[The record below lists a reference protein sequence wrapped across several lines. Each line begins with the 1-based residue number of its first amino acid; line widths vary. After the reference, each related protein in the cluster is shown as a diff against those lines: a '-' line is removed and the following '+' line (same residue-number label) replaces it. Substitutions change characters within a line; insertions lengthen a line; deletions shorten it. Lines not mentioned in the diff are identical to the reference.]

1 MSKVLQLRSERAEL
15 NTQLQALAK
24 IEADGGSL
32 NAEQLQDF
40 TSLEAQIADLTAKIT
55 RAEAAEKSAA
65 LAAVPV
71 EEGAQ
76 GAQSPPAQGRI
87 GATVADKP
95 VPGAKMA
102 QMVRLLAA
110 AQGNQQVAAELA
122 KQGNY
127 GPDVHMALST
137 VTPGAGGVLVPT
149 NFAADIIEALRPTSV
164 LRKMGVTSL
173 PLHNGNLTMPR
184 ITGNTVVTYIGTETD
199 IPLTGMT
206 FGDTKLS
213 AKKAAA
219 LVPIANDLLRMS
231 GINQRVDSLVANDLV
246 VSMGLSEDLHFIRAD
261 GSGVL
266 PKGLRHWAIP
276 QHIVDAP
283 AVAGITL
290 QAIDLFLGG
299 LMLRIETANV
309 MMSSCGWLM
318 HPRTLRWLQSLRDG
332 NGNKAYPEIEQG
344 LLKGY
349 HVGLSNQIPVNLGA
363 DGDESEI
370 YFVNFADMMIGEDM
384 DLVIDFSKEAAYK
397 DANGDMVSAFQRDQ
411 TLVRVIAKHDFGPRH
426 VECIAIGIKVKW
438 GAGM

>member
-1 MSKVLQLRSERAEL
+1 MSNVLQLRSERAEL
-15 NTQLQALAK
+15 NTKLQALAK
-24 IEADGGSL
+24 LEAGGTNLS
-32 NAEQLQDF
+32 AEQLQEF
-40 TSLEAQIADLTAKIT
+40 VALEAQIADLSAKIT
-55 RAEAAEKSAA
+55 RAEQAEKAAA
-65 LAAVPV
+65 LSAVPV
-71 EEGAQ
+71 NEGAQ
-76 GAQSPPAQGRI
+76 GAQSPPAGRI
-87 GATVADKP
+87 EGPYAEKQ
-95 VPGAKMA
+95 VPGTKMA

-110 AQGNQQVAAELA
+110 AQGNQQAAAQMA
-122 KQGNY
+122 KDGNF
-127 GPDVHMALST
+127 GADVHMALST

-149 NFAADIIEALRPTSV
+149 NFASDVIEALRPTSV

-173 PLHNGNLTMPR
+173 PLNNGNLTMPR
-184 ITGNTVVTYIGTETD
+184 ITGNTVVTYIGTEQD

-219 LVPIANDLLRMS
+219 LVPVSNDLLRMS
-231 GINQRVDSLVANDLV
+231 GVNPRVDGLVANDLT

-266 PKGLRHWAIP
+266 PKGLRHWAIA
-276 QHIVDAP
+276 QHVLTAP
-283 AVAGITL
+283 ANPDLA
-290 QAIDLFLGG
+290 AIDLFLGG

-309 MMSSCGWLM
+309 MMASCGWLM

-332 NGNKAYPEIEQG
+332 NGNKAYPEIDQG
-344 LLKGY
+344 QLKGY
-349 HVGLSNQIPVNLGA
+349 PVGLSNQIPVNLG
-363 DGDESEI
+363 DLGDESEI

-397 DANGDMVSAFQRDQ
+397 DGGGNMVSAFQRDQ

-426 VECIAIGIKVKW
+426 LECITVGVGVKW

>member
-15 NTQLQALAK
+15 NTKLQALAK
-24 IEADGGSL
+24 LEADGTNLS
-32 NAEQLQDF
+32 AEQLQEF
-40 TSLEAQIADLTAKIT
+40 TSLEAQIADLSAKIS

-65 LAAVPV
+65 LSAVPV
-71 EEGAQ
+71 DEGAQ
-76 GAQSPPAQGRI
+76 GVQGPPSSRMHGGDGKEHI
-87 GATVADKP
+87 
-95 VPGAKMA
+95 PGAKMA

-110 AQGNQQVAAELA
+110 AQGNQQAAAQMA
-122 KQGNY
+122 KDGNF
-127 GPDVHMALST
+127 GSDVQMALST

-149 NFAADIIEALRPTSV
+149 NFASDVIEALRPTSV

-173 PLHNGNLTMPR
+173 PLNNGNLTMPR
-184 ITGNTVVTYIGTETD
+184 ITGNTVVTYIGTEQD

-219 LVPIANDLLRMS
+219 LVPVSNDLLRMS
-231 GINQRVDSLVANDLV
+231 GVNPRVDSLVANDLT

-266 PKGLRHWAIP
+266 PKGLRHWAIA
-276 QHIVDAP
+276 QHVLPAP
-283 AVAGITL
+283 ATPTL
-290 QAIDLFLGG
+290 QQIDLFLGG

-309 MMSSCGWLM
+309 MMASCGWLM

-332 NGNKAYPEIEQG
+332 NGNKAYPEIDQG
-344 LLKGY
+344 QLKGY
-349 HVGLSNQIPVNLGA
+349 PVGLSNQIPVNLG
-363 DGDESEI
+363 DEGNESEI

-397 DANGDMVSAFQRDQ
+397 DAGGNMVSAFQRDQ

-426 VECIAIGIKVKW
+426 VECITVGVGVKW

>member
-15 NTQLQALAK
+15 NTKLQTLAK
-24 IEADGGSL
+24 LEADGTNLS
-32 NAEQLQDF
+32 AEQLQEF
-40 TSLEAQIADLTAKIT
+40 TSLEAQIADLSAKIS

-65 LAAVPV
+65 LSAVPV
-71 EEGAQ
+71 DEGARGVQ
-76 GAQSPPAQGRI
+76 GPPSSRMHGGDGKEHI
-87 GATVADKP
+87 
-95 VPGAKMA
+95 PGAKMA

-110 AQGNQQVAAELA
+110 AQGNQQAAAQMA
-122 KQGNY
+122 KEGNF
-127 GPDVHMALST
+127 GSDVQMALST

-149 NFAADIIEALRPTSV
+149 NFASDVIEALRPTSV

-173 PLHNGNLTMPR
+173 PLNNGNLTMPR
-184 ITGNTVVTYIGTETD
+184 ITGNTVVTYIGTEQD

-219 LVPIANDLLRMS
+219 LVPVSNDLLRMS
-231 GINQRVDSLVANDLV
+231 GVNPRVDSLVANDLT

-266 PKGLRHWAIP
+266 PKGLRHWAIA
-276 QHIVDAP
+276 QHVLPAP
-283 AVAGITL
+283 ATPNL
-290 QAIDLFLGG
+290 QQIDLFLGG

-309 MMSSCGWLM
+309 MMTSCGWLM

-332 NGNKAYPEIEQG
+332 NGNKAYPEIDQG
-344 LLKGY
+344 QLKGY
-349 HVGLSNQIPVNLGA
+349 PVGLSNQIPVNLGDA
-363 DGDESEI
+363 GDESEI

-397 DANGDMVSAFQRDQ
+397 DAGGNMVSAFQRDQ

-426 VECIAIGIKVKW
+426 VECITVGVGVKW

>member
-15 NTQLQALAK
+15 NTKLQALAK
-24 IEADGGSL
+24 LEADGTNLS
-32 NAEQLQDF
+32 AEQLHEF
-40 TSLEAQIADLTAKIT
+40 TSLEAQIADLSAKIS

-65 LAAVPV
+65 LSAVPV
-71 EEGAQ
+71 AEGAQ
-76 GAQSPPAQGRI
+76 GIQGPPASRMGGGEGKEQI
-87 GATVADKP
+87 
-95 VPGAKMA
+95 PGAKMA

-110 AQGNQQVAAELA
+110 AQGNQQAAAQMA
-122 KQGNY
+122 KDGNY
-127 GPDVHMALST
+127 GSDVQMALST

-149 NFAADIIEALRPTSV
+149 NFASDVIEALRPTSV

-173 PLHNGNLTMPR
+173 PLNNGNLTMPR
-184 ITGNTVVTYIGTETD
+184 ITGNTVVTYIGTEQD

-219 LVPIANDLLRMS
+219 LVPVSNDLLRMS
-231 GINQRVDSLVANDLV
+231 GVNPRVDSLVANDLV

-266 PKGLRHWAIP
+266 PKGLRHWAIA
-276 QHIVDAP
+276 QHVLPAP
-283 AVAGITL
+283 ANPDLT
-290 QAIDLFLGG
+290 AIDLFLGG

-309 MMSSCGWLM
+309 MMTSCGWLM

-332 NGNKAYPEIEQG
+332 NGNKAYPEIDQG
-344 LLKGY
+344 QLKGY
-349 HVGLSNQIPVNLGA
+349 PVGLSNQIPVNLGDA
-363 DGDESEI
+363 GDESEI

-397 DANGDMVSAFQRDQ
+397 DAGGNMVSAFQRDQ

-426 VECIAIGIKVKW
+426 VECITVGVGVKW

>member
-15 NTQLQALAK
+15 NTKLQALAK
-24 IEADGGSL
+24 IEAEGGSL
-32 NAEQLQDF
+32 NAEQLTEF
-40 TSLEAQIADLTAKIT
+40 TSLETQIADLSAKIT

-65 LAAVPV
+65 LSAVPV

-76 GAQSPPAQGRI
+76 GAQSPSAGRVE
-87 GATVADKP
+87 GPFTEKEKP
-95 VPGAKMA
+95 GTKMA

-110 AQGNQQVAAELA
+110 AQGNQFQAAELA

-127 GPDVHMALST
+127 GADVHMALST

-149 NFAADIIEALRPTSV
+149 NFASDIIEALRPTSV
-164 LRKMGVTSL
+164 VRKMGVTSL
-173 PLHNGNLTMPR
+173 PLNNGNLTQPR

-206 FGDTKLS
+206 FADTKLS

-219 LVPIANDLLRMS
+219 LVPISNDLLRMS
-231 GINQRVDSLVANDLV
+231 GVNPRVDGVVANDLA
-246 VSMGLSEDLHFIRAD
+246 VSMGLSEDIHFIRAD

-266 PKGLRHWAIP
+266 PKGLRHWAIA
-276 QHIVDAP
+276 QHVRPAP

-290 QAIDLFLGG
+290 EAIDLFLGG

-309 MMSSCGWLM
+309 MMTSCGWLM
-318 HPRTLRWLQSLRDG
+318 HPRTIRWLQSLRDG

-349 HVGLSNQIPVNLGA
+349 PFGLTNQIPVNLGV

-384 DLVIDFSKEAAYK
+384 ELVIDFSKEAAYK
-397 DANGDMVSAFQRDQ
+397 DGSGNMVSAFQRDQ

-426 VECIAIGIKVKW
+426 VECIAVGIGVKW

>member
-1 MSKVLQLRSERAEL
+1 MSNVLQLRSERAEL
-15 NTQLQALAK
+15 NTKLQALAK
-24 IEADGGSL
+24 LEAGGTNLS
-32 NAEQLQDF
+32 AEQLQEF
-40 TSLEAQIADLTAKIT
+40 ISLEAQIADLSAKIT

-65 LAAVPV
+65 LSAVPV
-71 EEGAQ
+71 DEGAQ
-76 GAQSPPAQGRI
+76 GKQSPPAGRVE
-87 GATVADKP
+87 GPYTEKQ
-95 VPGAKMA
+95 VPGTKMA

-110 AQGNQQVAAELA
+110 AQGNQQAAAQMA
-122 KQGNY
+122 KDGNF
-127 GPDVHMALST
+127 GVDVHMALST

-149 NFAADIIEALRPTSV
+149 NFASDVIEALRPTSV

-173 PLHNGNLTMPR
+173 PLNNGNLTMPR
-184 ITGNTVVTYIGTETD
+184 ITGNTVVTYIGTEQD

-219 LVPIANDLLRMS
+219 LVPVSNDLLRMS
-231 GINQRVDSLVANDLV
+231 GVNPRVDSLVANDLT

-266 PKGLRHWAIP
+266 PKGLRHWAIA
-276 QHIVDAP
+276 QHVLPAP
-283 AVAGITL
+283 ATPSL
-290 QAIDLFLGG
+290 QQIDLFLGG

-309 MMSSCGWLM
+309 MMTSCGWLM

-332 NGNKAYPEIEQG
+332 NGNKAYPEIDQG
-344 LLKGY
+344 QLKGY
-349 HVGLSNQIPVNLGA
+349 PVGLSNQIPVNLGD

-397 DANGDMVSAFQRDQ
+397 DAGGNMVSAFQRDQ

-426 VECIAIGIKVKW
+426 VECITVGVGVKW

>member
-1 MSKVLQLRSERAEL
+1 MSLVLQMRSERAEL
-15 NTQLQALAK
+15 NNKLQALAK
-24 IEADGGSL
+24 IEASGGSL
-32 NAEQLQDF
+32 SAEQLAEF
-40 TSLEAQIADLTAKIT
+40 TSLESQIADLSAKLS

-76 GAQSPPAQGRI
+76 GAQSPPASRMHGGDGKEQIAG
-87 GATVADKP
+87 V
-95 VPGAKMA
+95 KMA

-110 AQGNQQVAAELA
+110 AQGNQQAAAQMA
-122 KQGNY
+122 KDGNF
-127 GPDVHMALST
+127 GSDVQMALST

-149 NFAADIIEALRPTSV
+149 NFASDVIEALRPTSV

-173 PLHNGNLTMPR
+173 PLNNGNLTMPR
-184 ITGNTVVTYIGTETD
+184 ITGNTVVTYIGTEQD

-219 LVPIANDLLRMS
+219 LVPVSNDLLRMS
-231 GINQRVDSLVANDLV
+231 GVNPRVDSIVASDLT

-266 PKGLRHWAIP
+266 PKGLRHWAIA
-276 QHIVDAP
+276 QHVLPAP
-283 AVAGITL
+283 VNPDLA
-290 QAIDLFLGG
+290 AIDLFLGG

-309 MMSSCGWLM
+309 MMNSCGWLM

-332 NGNKAYPEIEQG
+332 NGNKAYPEIDQK

-349 HVGLSNQIPVNLGA
+349 PVGLSNQIPVNLGE
-363 DGDESEI
+363 DGNESEI

-397 DANGDMVSAFQRDQ
+397 DANGNMVSAFQRDQ

-426 VECIAIGIKVKW
+426 VECITVGVGVKW

>member
-15 NTQLQALAK
+15 NTKLQALAK
-24 IEADGGSL
+24 LEAEGTNLS
-32 NAEQLQDF
+32 AEQLQEF
-40 TSLEAQIADLTAKIT
+40 TSLESQIADISAKLT
-55 RAEAAEKSAA
+55 RAESAEKSAA
-65 LAAVPV
+65 MSAVPV
-71 EEGAQ
+71 TEGAQ
-76 GAQSPPAQGRI
+76 GIQGPPASRMGGGDGKEHI
-87 GATVADKP
+87 
-95 VPGAKMA
+95 PGAKMA

-110 AQGNQQVAAELA
+110 AQGNQQAAAQMA
-122 KQGNY
+122 KDGNF
-127 GPDVHMALST
+127 GSDVQMALST

-149 NFAADIIEALRPTSV
+149 NMAADVIESLRPTSV

-173 PLHNGNLTMPR
+173 PLNNGNLTMPR
-184 ITGNTVVTYIGTETD
+184 ITGNTVVTYIGTEQD

-219 LVPIANDLLRMS
+219 LVPVSNDLLRMS
-231 GINQRVDSLVANDLV
+231 GVNPRVDSLVANDLT

-261 GSGVL
+261 GTGVL
-266 PKGLRHWAIP
+266 PKGLRHWAIA
-276 QHIVDAP
+276 QHVLPAP
-283 AVAGITL
+283 ANPDLA
-290 QAIDLFLGG
+290 AIDLFLGG

-309 MMSSCGWLM
+309 MMTSCGWLM

-332 NGNKAYPEIEQG
+332 NGNKAYPEIDQNM
-344 LLKGY
+344 LKGY
-349 HVGLSNQIPVNLGA
+349 PVGLSNQIPVNLG
-363 DGDESEI
+363 DLGDESEI

-397 DANGDMVSAFQRDQ
+397 DGAGNMVSAFQRDQ

-426 VECIAIGIKVKW
+426 VECIAVGVGVKW

>member
-15 NTQLQALAK
+15 NTKLQTLAK
-24 IEADGGSL
+24 LEAGGTNLS
-32 NAEQLQDF
+32 AEQLQEF
-40 TSLEAQIADLTAKIT
+40 TSLESQIADISAKIT

-71 EEGAQ
+71 TEGAQ
-76 GAQSPPAQGRI
+76 GIQGPPASRMGGGEGKEHI
-87 GATVADKP
+87 
-95 VPGAKMA
+95 PGAKMA

-110 AQGNQQVAAELA
+110 AQGNQHAAAQMA
-122 KQGNY
+122 KDGNF
-127 GPDVHMALST
+127 GTDVQMALST

-149 NFAADIIEALRPTSV
+149 NMASDVIESLRPTSV

-173 PLHNGNLTMPR
+173 PLNNGNLTMPR
-184 ITGNTVVTYIGTETD
+184 ITGNTVVTYIGTEQD

-219 LVPIANDLLRMS
+219 LVPVSNDLLSMS
-231 GINQRVDSLVANDLV
+231 GVNPRVDSVVANDLT

-261 GSGVL
+261 GTGVL
-266 PKGLRHWAIP
+266 PKGLRHWAIA
-276 QHIVDAP
+276 QHVLPAP
-283 AVAGITL
+283 ANPDLT
-290 QAIDLFLGG
+290 AIDLFLGG

-332 NGNKAYPEIEQG
+332 NGNKAYPEIDQNM
-344 LLKGY
+344 LKGY
-349 HVGLSNQIPVNLGA
+349 PVGLSNQIPVNLG
-363 DGDESEI
+363 DLGDESEI

-384 DLVIDFSKEAAYK
+384 ALVIDFSKEAAYK
-397 DANGDMVSAFQRDQ
+397 DGGGNMVSAFQRDQ

-426 VECIAIGIKVKW
+426 VECIAVGVGVKW

>member
-1 MSKVLQLRSERAEL
+1 MSNVLQLRSERAEL
-15 NTQLQALAK
+15 NTKLQALAK
-24 IEADGGSL
+24 LEAGGTNLS
-32 NAEQLQDF
+32 AEQLQEF
-40 TSLEAQIADLTAKIT
+40 TTLEAQIADLSAKIT
-55 RAEAAEKSAA
+55 RAEQAEKAAA
-65 LAAVPV
+65 LSAVPV
-71 EEGAQ
+71 SEGAQ
-76 GAQSPPAQGRI
+76 GAQSPPAGRI
-87 GATVADKP
+87 EGPYAEKQ
-95 VPGAKMA
+95 VPGTKMA

-110 AQGNQQVAAELA
+110 AQGNQQAAAQMA
-122 KQGNY
+122 KDGNF

-149 NFAADIIEALRPTSV
+149 NFASDVIEALRPTSV

-173 PLHNGNLTMPR
+173 PLNNGNLTMPR
-184 ITGNTVVTYIGTETD
+184 ITGNTVVTYIGTEQD

-219 LVPIANDLLRMS
+219 LVPVSNDLLRMS
-231 GINQRVDSLVANDLV
+231 GVNPRVDGLVANDLT

-266 PKGLRHWAIP
+266 PKGLRHWAIA
-276 QHIVDAP
+276 QHVLPAP
-283 AVAGITL
+283 VNPDLA
-290 QAIDLFLGG
+290 AIDLFLGG

-309 MMSSCGWLM
+309 MMTSCGWLM

-332 NGNKAYPEIEQG
+332 NGNKAYPEIDQG
-344 LLKGY
+344 HLKGY
-349 HVGLSNQIPVNLGA
+349 PVGLSNQIPVNLGDA
-363 DGDESEI
+363 GDESEI

-397 DANGDMVSAFQRDQ
+397 DAGGNMVSAFQRDQ

-426 VECIAIGIKVKW
+426 LECITVGVGVKW